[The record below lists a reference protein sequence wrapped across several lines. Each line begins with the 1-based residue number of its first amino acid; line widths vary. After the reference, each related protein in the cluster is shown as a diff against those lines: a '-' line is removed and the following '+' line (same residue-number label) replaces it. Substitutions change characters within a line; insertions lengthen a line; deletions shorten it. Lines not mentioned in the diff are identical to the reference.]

1 MGGSGPPADSSVRVV
16 TDLVLL
22 ERNWL
27 SSLGLG
33 LENRTK
39 AGDTGVLLARRK
51 DTELA
56 LDLSLL
62 LLRSLGIPLLG
73 GGRTFGH
80 KKSS

>member
-1 MGGSGPPADSSVRVV
+1 MGQCHRVEVGGSGPPADSSVRVV
-16 TDLVLL
+16 TNLALL

-39 AGDTGVLLARRK
+39 AGDTGALLARRK
-51 DTELA
+51 DTE

-62 LLRSLGIPLLG
+62 LLRSLGIPL
-73 GGRTFGH
+73 
-80 KKSS
+80 